1 MRAAYLGIVAV
12 MQDVTPEVFLI
23 ARPAIDWDAVERY
36 LAAVGGLEWRERI
49 AALGD
54 RPEGESLIEFMGRM
68 CYRSWA
74 PGLNPNVT
82 QVRRDSAAYLLNVLA
97 SGHGSVL
104 EHANYSFIFH
114 NVSRVFTH
122 ELVRHRAGTAVSQE
136 SMRYVRLTDIPFELP
151 AFVREDPALLEAAND
166 LIMRSETFL
175 RLATEKTGITEAGVP
190 FHRKKE
196 VTSAMRRYVPDGVAT
211 SIGWSANI
219 RAIRHTVELRTDP
232 GAEEEIR
239 RIFDRVGQL
248 MAAEV
253 PALFADFER
262 DADGSWRTSHHKV

>member
-1 MRAAYLGIVAV
+1 
-12 MQDVTPEVFLI
+12 MQEVEPEVYLV
-23 ARPAIDWDAVERY
+23 ARPSIDWDAVERY
-36 LAAVGGLEWRERI
+36 LAAVGGTEWRERI

-104 EHANYSFIFH
+104 EHATYSFVFH
-114 NVSRVFTH
+114 NVSRVLTH
-122 ELVRHRAGTAVSQE
+122 ELVRHRAGVAVSQE
-136 SMRYVRLTDIPFELP
+136 SMRYVRLTDIPFEHP
-151 AFVREDPALLEAAND
+151 EFVRQDPALLDAAND
-166 LIMRSETFL
+166 LLARSEEFL
-175 RLATEKTGITEAGVP
+175 RLATEKTGIAEDGVP

-211 SIGWSANI
+211 SIGWSANV
-219 RAIRHTVELRTDP
+219 RAIRHVLELRTDP

-239 RIFDRVGQL
+239 RLFDKVGKI
-248 MAAEV
+248 MVAEA

-262 DADGSWRTSHHKV
+262 SADGTWSTVHHKV

>member
-1 MRAAYLGIVAV
+1 MY
-12 MQDVTPEVFLI
+12 DVSPEVYLV
-23 ARPAIDWDAVERY
+23 ARPEVDWVQVERY
-36 LAAVGGLEWRERI
+36 LDAVGGSEWRERI
-49 AALGD
+49 AALSD
-54 RPEGESLIEFMGRM
+54 RPDGESLVEFMGRM

-82 QVRRDSAAYLLNVLA
+82 TVRRDSAAYLLNVLT

-104 EHANYSFIFH
+104 EHASYSFVFH

-122 ELVRHRAGTAVSQE
+122 ELVRHRAGTAISQE
-136 SMRYVRLTDIPFELP
+136 SMRYVRLTDIPFEHP
-151 AFVREDPALLEAAND
+151 AFVHEDPALMEAATE
-166 LIMRSETFL
+166 LLAQSERFL
-175 RLATEKTGITEAGVP
+175 QLATDKTGITEDGVP

-196 VTSAMRRYVPDGVAT
+196 ITSAMRRYLPDGVAT

-219 RAIRHTVELRTDP
+219 RAIRHVVELRTDP

-239 RIFDRVGQL
+239 RIFDRVGQI
-248 MAAEV
+248 MADEV

-262 DADGSWRTSHHKV
+262 DEHGTWRTPHHKV

>member
-1 MRAAYLGIVAV
+1 MR
-12 MQDVTPEVFLI
+12 DVSPEVYLV
-23 ARPAIDWDAVERY
+23 ARPAIDWAEVERY
-36 LAAVGGLEWRERI
+36 LAAVGGTEWRERI

-54 RPEGESLIEFMGRM
+54 RPDGESLIEFMGRM

-104 EHANYSFIFH
+104 EHATYSFVFH

-136 SMRYVRLTDIPFELP
+136 SLRYVRLTDIPFEHP
-151 AFVREDPALLEAAND
+151 AFVRDDPALLEAAND
-166 LIMRSETFL
+166 LLERTEAFL
-175 RLATEKTGITEAGVP
+175 RLATEKTGITEDGMP

-196 VTSAMRRYVPDGVAT
+196 ITSAMRRYVPDGVAT

-219 RAIRHTVELRTDP
+219 RAIRHTIELRTHP
-232 GAEEEIR
+232 SAEEEMR
-239 RIFDRVGQL
+239 RVFDQVAQI
-248 MAAEV
+248 MVKEV

-262 DADGSWRTSHHKV
+262 DEDGTWRTPHHKV

>member
-1 MRAAYLGIVAV
+1 MR
-12 MQDVTPEVFLI
+12 DVSPEVYLV
-23 ARPAIDWDAVERY
+23 ARPAIDWAEVERY
-36 LAAVGGLEWRERI
+36 LAAVGGTEWRERI

-54 RPEGESLIEFMGRM
+54 RPDGESLIEFMGRM

-104 EHANYSFIFH
+104 EHATYSFVFH

-136 SMRYVRLTDIPFELP
+136 SLRYVRLTDIPFEHP
-151 AFVREDPALLEAAND
+151 AFVRDDPALLEAAND
-166 LIMRSETFL
+166 LLERTEAFL
-175 RLATEKTGITEAGVP
+175 RLATEKTGITEDGVP

-196 VTSAMRRYVPDGVAT
+196 ITSAMRRYVPDGVAT

-219 RAIRHTVELRTDP
+219 RAIRHTIELRTHP
-232 GAEEEIR
+232 SAEEEMR
-239 RIFDRVGQL
+239 RVFDQVAQI
-248 MAAEV
+248 MVKEV

-262 DADGSWRTSHHKV
+262 DEDGTWRTPHHKV

>member
-1 MRAAYLGIVAV
+1 MR
-12 MQDVTPEVFLI
+12 DVSPEVFLI
-23 ARPAIDWDAVERY
+23 ARPAIDWAEVERY
-36 LAAVGGLEWRERI
+36 LDAVGGTEWRERI

-54 RPEGESLIEFMGRM
+54 RPDGESLIEFMGRM

-82 QVRRDSAAYLLNVLA
+82 QVRRDSAAYLLNVLS

-104 EHANYSFIFH
+104 EHATYSFVFY

-136 SMRYVRLTDIPFELP
+136 SLRYVRLTDIPFEHP
-151 AFVREDPALLEAAND
+151 AFVRDDPALLEAAND
-166 LIMRSETFL
+166 LLERTETFL
-175 RLATEKTGITEAGVP
+175 RLATEKTGITEDGVP

-196 VTSAMRRYVPDGVAT
+196 ITSAMRRYVPDGVAT

-219 RAIRHTVELRTDP
+219 RAIRHTIELRTHP
-232 GAEEEIR
+232 SAEEEMR
-239 RIFDRVGQL
+239 RVFDRVAQI
-248 MAAEV
+248 MVKEV

-262 DADGSWRTSHHKV
+262 DEDGTWRTPHHKV

>member
-1 MRAAYLGIVAV
+1 MR
-12 MQDVTPEVFLI
+12 DVSPEVFLI
-23 ARPAIDWDAVERY
+23 ARPAIDWAEVERY
-36 LAAVGGLEWRERI
+36 LDAVGGTEWRQRI

-54 RPEGESLIEFMGRM
+54 RPDGESLIEFMGRM

-82 QVRRDSAAYLLNVLA
+82 QVRRDSAAYLANLLS

-104 EHANYSFIFH
+104 EHATYSFVFH

-136 SMRYVRLTDIPFELP
+136 SLRYVRLTDIPFEHP
-151 AFVREDPALLEAAND
+151 AFVRDDPALLEAAND
-166 LIMRSETFL
+166 LLERTETFL
-175 RLATEKTGITEAGVP
+175 RLATEKTGISEDGVP

-196 VTSAMRRYVPDGVAT
+196 ITSAMRRYVPDGVAT

-219 RAIRHTVELRTDP
+219 RAIRHTIELRTHP
-232 GAEEEIR
+232 SAEEEMR
-239 RIFDRVGQL
+239 RVFDQVAQI
-248 MAAEV
+248 MVKEV

-262 DADGSWRTSHHKV
+262 DEDGTWRTPYHKV

>member
-1 MRAAYLGIVAV
+1 
-12 MQDVTPEVFLI
+12 MQEVEPEVYLV
-23 ARPAIDWDAVERY
+23 ARPSIDWDAVERY
-36 LAAVGGLEWRERI
+36 LAAVGGTEWRERI
-49 AALGD
+49 TALGD

-104 EHANYSFIFH
+104 EHATYSFVFH
-114 NVSRVFTH
+114 NVSRVLTH
-122 ELVRHRAGTAVSQE
+122 ELVRHRAGVAVSQE
-136 SMRYVRLTDIPFELP
+136 SMRYVRVTDIPFEHP
-151 AFVREDPALLEAAND
+151 AFVREDPALLDAAND
-166 LIMRSETFL
+166 LLAQSEAFL
-175 RLATEKTGITEAGVP
+175 RLATEKTGITEDGVP

-219 RAIRHTVELRTDP
+219 RAIRHVVELRTDP

-239 RIFDRVGQL
+239 RLFDRVGQL
-248 MAAEV
+248 MVAEV

-262 DADGSWRTSHHKV
+262 SADGTWSTTHHKV